1 MFSVLF
7 SGNRSLSRE
16 SGIGRK
22 LKGCTEPVRRLAGC
36 FAIAA
41 AVAMSLS
48 ACERS
53 ENKPPAKAS
62 TQGKAGAESASNT
75 RAFLPSRNGFAFAN
89 NFPGTPLPSFLGGTA
104 SGNSAFGLCGGMT
117 AASADYF
124 LAGLLPPRTREL
136 PQRGSA
142 LYEYLFLRQ
151 AESIGPGIVTA
162 GKFAEWMSKPNAELE
177 VRSLSELAALETR
190 LKEHPIAP
198 IGLILA
204 GADGKRDIR
213 ENHQVL
219 ALGIEREGSAAKIA
233 IYDPNFPEDDSVR
246 IELRST
252 SGKEPIGRITRAGT
266 SKSMPVRGFFVLSYQ
281 SKLPPA
287 ISLP

>member
-1 MFSVLF
+1 MFSWNRTLLGRSDFRYRWKGGLRHAFGLVLV
-7 SGNRSLSRE
+7 LVA
-16 SGIGRK
+16 
-22 LKGCTEPVRRLAGC
+22 TTALA
-36 FAIAA
+36 
-41 AVAMSLS
+41 

-62 TQGKAGAESASNT
+62 AEGKTGAESASNA
-75 RAFLPSRNGFAFAN
+75 RVFLPSRNGFAFAN
-89 NFPGTPLPSFLGGTA
+89 HFPGTPLPSFLGGTA

-124 LAGLLPPRTREL
+124 LAGRLPPRTREL
-136 PQRGSA
+136 PKRGSA

-151 AESIGPGIVTA
+151 AESIGPGIATA
-162 GKFAEWMSKPNAELE
+162 GKFAEWMSKSNAELE
-177 VRSLSELAALETR
+177 VLSLSEVDALQTR
-190 LKEHPIAP
+190 LKEHLIAP

-204 GADGKRDIR
+204 GANGNRDIR

-219 ALGIEREGSAAKIA
+219 ALGIERRDGAASIA

-252 SGKEPIGRITRAGT
+252 SGKEPTGRLVRDGT
-266 SKSMPVRGFFVLSYQ
+266 VKAIPVRGFFVLSYQ
-281 SKLPPA
+281 SKLPPN